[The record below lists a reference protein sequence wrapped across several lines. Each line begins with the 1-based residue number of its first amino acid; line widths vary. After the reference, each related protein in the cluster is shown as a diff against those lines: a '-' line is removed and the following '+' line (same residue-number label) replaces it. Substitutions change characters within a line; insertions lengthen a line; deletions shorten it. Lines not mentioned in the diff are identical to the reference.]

1 MNRIPALTI
10 LAAAF
15 LAGGCATTPD
25 TINPSGTGPS
35 IQTDTRPAALFSE
48 KKIASITVMGFDGK
62 GVQTYRG
69 ALVDYVDL
77 ARTFTDDLLR
87 SFYEGGKIRVSLG
100 EVVDTVQV
108 ADSVE
113 KRVGDFNIKRSEL
126 ATTVTYKASPYR
138 KVDAVLSGRITRFSS
153 ENNYDKSYLEV
164 YFKLTDPYDGTVYW
178 ISRMRGTWR
187 NVIDTLTETLEA
199 GAYTEIGTPAAVE
212 ATPAEGAPKPAATNA
227 APAPAKPAATK
238 KK

>member
-1 MNRIPALTI
+1 MKQPRALSL
-10 LAAAF
+10 LAALF
-15 LAGGCATTPD
+15 LIGGCASTPD

-35 IQTDTRPAALFSE
+35 IQTDTRPATLFSE

-77 ARTFTDDLLR
+77 ARNFTDDLLR
-87 SFYEGGKIRVSLG
+87 SFYEGGRIRVSLG
-100 EVVDTVQV
+100 EVVDTVAV
-108 ADSVE
+108 ADTVE

-153 ENNYDKSYLEV
+153 ENSYDKSYLEI

-199 GAYTEIGTPAAVE
+199 GAYSEIG
-212 ATPAEGAPKPAATNA
+212 GAPEAEAAASAPSNA
-227 APAPAKPAATK
+227 APAPKPAEK